1 MPDLYHSLLG
11 HDLGHLHIIADFWG
25 LALISTDSDA
35 AAKELAA
42 ALLDPER
49 VRETLDVLPT
59 EARAALAALAAAHGR
74 VPWAIFTRKF
84 GETREM
90 GAGRRDREKPYQ
102 NPASPAEVLFYRAL
116 MGRAFFDAPGGPQEF
131 AYLPDELLSLIQQE
145 GPGTRRKTQNAKTK
159 DARDHGDATVRSAP
173 LGRQA
178 TPAERAHFI
187 PANDHILDEA
197 TTLLAALRLG
207 RRDSPDPALS
217 ALLSAAGLIKKG
229 VPQAGPVRAFLE
241 ASRADALRT
250 LVEAWKVSEAFNEL
264 RQVPGLVCEGE
275 WTNPVLATRNSILGF
290 LGTVPRGKWW
300 GIQAFVGDIKQKDP
314 DFQRPAGDYDSWF
327 VKRAA
332 DGVYLRGFESWD
344 EVDGALIRYSLTG
357 VLHRLGRLDLANPA
371 EGREPTAF
379 RIVESRASTPEN
391 GKWKVASNAGIAV
404 PASVPRAARY
414 QLARFC
420 EWEGQGPDEYRY
432 RITPA
437 SLENAAK
444 QDLKAEQLIA
454 LLVKH
459 AGAGIPPVLVK
470 ALKRWEVHGTEAR
483 AETQVVL
490 RVSQP
495 GVVEEL
501 RKSKAARFLGEPL
514 GPTAIVIKAGARSKV
529 MAALAEMGL
538 LAEDASRND
547 EQT

>member
-25 LALISTDSDA
+25 LALNSTDIDS

-49 VRETLDVLPT
+49 VRETIDVLPT
-59 EARAALAALAAAHGR
+59 EARAGLAALAEAHGR
-74 VPWAIFTRKF
+74 VPWAAFTRKF

-90 GAGRRDREKPYQ
+90 GAGRRDREKPFQ
-102 NPASPAEVLFYRAL
+102 NPASPSEVLFYRGL
-116 MGRAFFDAPGGPQEF
+116 MGHAFFDTPGGPQEF
-131 AYLPDELLSLIQQE
+131 AYLPDELLSLIRQDLE
-145 GPGTRRKTQNAKTK
+145 TPRERQNAKTT
-159 DARDHGDATVRSAP
+159 DSGEHRDSMMGPAP
-173 LGRQA
+173 LGRPA
-178 TPAERAHFI
+178 TPAERAHII
-187 PANDHILDEA
+187 PANDHILDDA

-207 RRDSPDPALS
+207 RQDPPDPALS
-217 ALLSAAGLIKKG
+217 ALLSAAGLIRKG
-229 VPQAGPVRAFLE
+229 VPQTGPVRAFLE
-241 ASRADALRT
+241 APRAGALQA
-250 LVEAWKVSEAFNEL
+250 LVEAWKVSETFNEL
-264 RQVPGLVCEGE
+264 RHVPGLVCEGE
-275 WTNPVLATRNSILGF
+275 WANPALATRNSILGF
-290 LGTVPRGKWW
+290 LGAVPHGKWW
-300 GIQAFVGDIKQKDP
+300 SIQAFVSGIKRNDP

-327 VKRAA
+327 IRRAA
-332 DGVYLRGFESWD
+332 DGGYLRGFESWD
-344 EVDGALIRYSLTG
+344 EVDGALIRYLLTG
-357 VLHRLGRLDLANPA
+357 VLHRLGIVDLANPA
-371 EGREPTAF
+371 EGREPSAF
-379 RIVESRASTPEN
+379 RIAESRGSTPEN
-391 GKWKVASNAGIAV
+391 GNWKAASNARIAV
-404 PASVPRAARY
+404 PRSVPRAARY

-420 EWEGQGPDEYRY
+420 EWEEQGPDEYRY

-437 SLENAAK
+437 SLEKAAK

-470 ALKRWEVHGTEAR
+470 ALKRWEVNGTEAR

-495 GVVEEL
+495 RMLEEL

-514 GPTAIVIKAGARSKV
+514 GPTAIVIRAGAQAKV

-538 LAEDASRND
+538 LAEDTTNNS
-547 EQT
+547 EP